1 MKETKNYNNQLLI
14 ALSIAAGLL
23 VLGQVAILLLFGGG
37 GVEAAI
43 VADKKAA
50 LLEENE
56 ELKKEIT
63 QKTSF
68 KTLQERAFQ
77 QGFSTTKQVGFLETN
92 HTVNNSKDE

>member
-43 VADKKAA
+43 VADKKADVVQVYHA
-50 LLEENE
+50 MDV
-56 ELKKEIT
+56 KSA
-63 QKTSF
+63 SF
-68 KTLQERAFQ
+68 
-77 QGFSTTKQVGFLETN
+77 SQVEVDMTLETRDKAHAEEIVIALCN
-92 HTVNNSKDE
+92 AGYFVELR

>member
-1 MKETKNYNNQLLI
+1 MKKNKNYNNQLLI
-14 ALSIAAGLL
+14 ALSIADGLL
-23 VLGQVAILLLFGGG
+23 VLSQVAILLVFGSG

-43 VADKKAA
+43 VNDKKAA

-68 KTLQERAFQ
+68 ITLQERAYQ
-77 QGFSTTKQVGFLETN
+77 QGFSTTKQVSFLETN
-92 HTVNNSKDE
+92 TAVNNGKDE

>member
-43 VADKKAA
+43 VADKKTA
-50 LLEENE
+50 LSEENE
-56 ELKKEIT
+56 ELKKDIT
-63 QKTSF
+63 QKTSL
-68 KTLQERAFQ
+68 KTLQERAYR
-77 QGFSTTKQVGFLETN
+77 QGFSTPKEINFLETDN
-92 HTVNNSKDE
+92 ILNNSEDE

>member
-1 MKETKNYNNQLLI
+1 MKKNKNYNNQLLI

-23 VLGQVAILLLFGGG
+23 VLSQVAILLVFGSG

-43 VADKKAA
+43 VNDKKAA

-68 KTLQERAFQ
+68 TTLQERAYQ
-77 QGFSTTKQVGFLETN
+77 QGFSTTKQVSFIETN
-92 HTVNNSKDE
+92 TAVNNSKDE

>member
-1 MKETKNYNNQLLI
+1 MKKNKNYNNQLLI

-23 VLGQVAILLLFGGG
+23 VLSQVAILLVFGSG

-43 VADKKAA
+43 VNDKKAA

-68 KTLQERAFQ
+68 ITLQERAYQ
-77 QGFSTTKQVGFLETN
+77 QGFSTTKQVSFLETN
-92 HTVNNSKDE
+92 TAVNNGKDE

>member
-1 MKETKNYNNQLLI
+1 MKKNKNYNNQLLI

-56 ELKKEIT
+56 ELEKAIT
-63 QKTSF
+63 QKTSL
-68 KTLQERAFQ
+68 KTLQERASQ
-77 QGFSTTKQVGFLETN
+77 KGFSPAKEVKFLETDN
-92 HTVNNSKDE
+92 TANDSEDE